1 MKYWYFDDYLGPNMI
16 KFLIFH
22 CFYHHHFNAPSW
34 WFHEILNITLLLPLL
49 FEWRFYGAN
58 SYSYEIVNISLVLP
72 SSLDGLTYDLYEIFL
87 IEFINILRSPLRPP
101 RTPRMLQRH
110 SKDPLRVPKDL
121 PGIPKDLPI
130 AIRSYQNNFVFRVR
144 CWDHWHNK
152 TFVWGF
158 ALG

>member
-1 MKYWYFDDYLGPNMI
+1 MKYSYFDDYLGPNMI

-49 FEWRFYGAN
+49 FEWRFYGAT
-58 SYSYEIVNISLVLP
+58 SYSSEIVNISLVLP

-121 PGIPKDLPI
+121 PGIPKDLPRTHKAGNLMKFYVDFADCHQI
-130 AIRSYQNNFVFRVR
+130 ISKILFV
-144 CWDHWHNK
+144 
-152 TFVWGF
+152 
-158 ALG
+158 